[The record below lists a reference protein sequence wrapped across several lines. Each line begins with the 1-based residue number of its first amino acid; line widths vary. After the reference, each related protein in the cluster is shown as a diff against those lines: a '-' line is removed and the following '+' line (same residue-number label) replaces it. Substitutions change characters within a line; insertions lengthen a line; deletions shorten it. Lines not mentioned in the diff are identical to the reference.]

1 MSKKK
6 DIKEIKNNNFL
17 SISRENKIIEEIM
30 KNPILLN
37 EIEEMDDYE
46 EETDNYSET
55 DNITQ
60 EILGNK
66 LSFILLDE
74 KISQTNLI
82 TLNNVFKKI
91 YKDIIDN
98 LFIELYT
105 YHYDSKT
112 LEKKNYLTSKIIEAN
127 YQIENICTKLNDK
140 FSKYIL
146 LIIDQK
152 ICELIEF
159 INEGIKNK
167 QISFREVIKIKKC
180 LGLTGQDIMKI
191 FEIPFKK
198 TKNFD
203 ISSVLIIMFIHN
215 ILDDD
220 EITNFTDL
228 EYEEIAN
235 IPSIEEKDFFDKYI
249 EDCKKN
255 LIRKYDHK
263 EEQKKEKVNI
273 REENK
278 IVNKCN
284 EEKNKEEE
292 IKNIENYDND
302 ELINYINENSDTKK
316 RKKKK
321 RKKKTKD
328 KLEEKEIKIIED
340 DDVIISNFKQ
350 NLIKSSD
357 EFINMQKIKPN
368 ISDAF
373 IERLKLMC

>member
-1 MSKKK
+1 MSQKK
-6 DIKEIKNNNFL
+6 DIKENI
-17 SISRENKIIEEIM
+17 SISRENEIIEEIM
-30 KNPILLN
+30 NNPILLN
-37 EIEEMDDYE
+37 ELEGMDDYE

-55 DNITQ
+55 DKITQ
-60 EILGNK
+60 EILDNK
-66 LSFILLDE
+66 LSFLLLEE
-74 KISQTNLI
+74 KITQTNII
-82 TLNNVFKKI
+82 TLNNIFKKI

-112 LEKKNYLTSKIIEAN
+112 LEKKNYLTSKIIEAT

-152 ICELIEF
+152 IYELIEF
-159 INEGIKNK
+159 IDENIKNK
-167 QISFREVIKIKKC
+167 KITFKDVIKIKKC

-203 ISSVLIIMFIHN
+203 ISSILIIMFIHN
-215 ILDDD
+215 ILSND
-220 EITNFTDL
+220 EITKFTDL

-255 LIRKYDHK
+255 LIQNYDNN
-263 EEQKKEKVNI
+263 EEEKKNI
-273 REENK
+273 NENK
-278 IVNKCN
+278 IVNK
-284 EEKNKEEE
+284 EEKEE

-302 ELINYINENSDTKK
+302 ELMNYINENTNTKK

-321 RKKKTKD
+321 RRKKTKV
-328 KLEEKEIKIIED
+328 EEKDIKIIED
-340 DDVIISNFKQ
+340 DDIIIKNFKQ
-350 NLIKSSD
+350 NLIKYTD
-357 EFINMQKIKPN
+357 NFLNIQKIKPN

-373 IERLKLMC
+373 IESLKLMC

>member
-66 LSFILLDE
+66 LSFILLDD

-167 QISFREVIKIKKC
+167 QVSFREVIKIKKC

-198 TKNFD
+198 TKHFD

-328 KLEEKEIKIIED
+328 KLEEKEIKVIED